1 MKNFFTLL
9 LLVATTFSFAQEST
23 LLRLNYNQG
32 DVYLMQMN
40 MKQNIGEGTMI
51 MDMTMDMPIKI
62 SGVNDGIYSS
72 EMSFKRVKMDMEQ
85 VGVKINYDSNMKEE
99 DLDETSKMMSAQMKP
114 MLETVLETKTNV
126 YGELLEMKM
135 IKGSGNVDQF
145 TSQAQ
150 SVVYPKEAVT
160 VGYSWSEERD
170 TNGMKINSTYTVKSI
185 DDKTVVLAVKGG
197 ISGSSAGSLTGRMN
211 IDKASGVPILSII
224 NMDFEIME
232 QKVVSEIVMKMEK
245 A

>member
-1 MKNFFTLL
+1 
-9 LLVATTFSFAQEST
+9 
-23 LLRLNYNQG
+23 
-32 DVYLMQMN
+32 
-40 MKQNIGEGTMI
+40 
-51 MDMTMDMPIKI
+51 
-62 SGVNDGIYSS
+62 
-72 EMSFKRVKMDMEQ
+72 
-85 VGVKINYDSNMKEE
+85 
-99 DLDETSKMMSAQMKP
+99 
-114 MLETVLETKTNV
+114 
-126 YGELLEMKM
+126 MKM

-197 ISGSSAGSLTGRMN
+197 ISGSSAGNLTGSMN

-224 NMDFEIME
+224 NMDFEIMD